1 MVTTIQLNENVKN
14 ALDRMKT
21 NKETYEE
28 VILNLMK
35 IVEKHKR
42 EQEELL
48 IEGCK
53 VMAEESL
60 KITKEFEAIEDLKDW
75 ECIDLIPE
83 KYFKDIKSAKNGD
96 KKRRSFNC

>member
-1 MVTTIQLNENVKN
+1 MVTTIQLNENVKK
-14 ALDRMKT
+14 ALDRMKS

-35 IVEKHKR
+35 IAEKSKR

-60 KITKEFEAIEDLKDW
+60 KITKEFEAIEDFKDW
-75 ECIDLIPE
+75 ECKDLIPE
-83 KYFKDIKSAKNGD
+83 KYLRNI
-96 KKRRSFNC
+96 KKR

>member
-1 MVTTIQLNENVKN
+1 MVTTIQLNEDVKN

-35 IVEKHKR
+35 MAEKHKR
-42 EQEELL
+42 EQEQLL

-53 VMAEESL
+53 EMYSDML
-60 KITKEFEAIEDLKDW
+60 KMSKEW
-75 ECIDLIPE
+75 EGTLLDGLDKNE
-83 KYFKDIKSAKNGD
+83 KWNGL
-96 KKRRSFNC
+96 